1 MTGMMTGMA
10 VERDFRK
17 LAPATQAEL
26 RRIAVAMV
34 RAGKTRIEAAATVGV
49 NRRFVGRW
57 VKAAA
62 QRGEAALAGG
72 RRGRRPGEQKALS
85 VAQEDRLRGLI
96 ARGCPDQYGLSFALW
111 TRQAVRALI
120 ARETGVWLS
129 LSVVGDYLRGWGFT
143 AQRPMR
149 RATERREGAVRAWL
163 ESTYPAIARKARA
176 QGGEIHWAD
185 ETGLSSRANYGR
197 SFAPKGQTPVIRR
210 PAKRFSQSM
219 ISSLTNRGKLRFMI
233 YEGALKAPIFLNFL
247 RRLVREAARKLF
259 VIVDNLPV
267 HRAHRVTAWVHDH
280 ADRIELCYLPS
291 YAPEHNP
298 DEFLNN
304 DLKQAMARRRTPQD
318 KAALKSSLT
327 SYMRSLQYCPAKVRT
342 FFQAPSVRYAA

>member
-1 MTGMMTGMA
+1 MTEMA
-10 VERDFRK
+10 IERDFRK
-17 LAPATQAEL
+17 LSPATQAEL

-34 RAGKTRIEAAATVGV
+34 RAGRTRIEAAETVGV
-49 NRRFVGRW
+49 NRRFVGQW

-62 QRGEAALAGG
+62 QSGEAVLAGR

-85 VAQEDRLRGLI
+85 AGQEEGLRYLI

-120 ARETGVWLS
+120 ARESGAWLS

-149 RATERREGAVRAWL
+149 RATERREGAIRAWL

-185 ETGLSSRANYGR
+185 ETGLSNQPNYGR
-197 SFAPKGQTPVIRR
+197 SFAPKGHTPVIRR
-210 PAKRFSQSM
+210 PARRFSQSM
-219 ISSLTNRGKLRFMI
+219 ISSLTNQGKLRFMI
-233 YEGALKAPIFLNFL
+233 YEGALNTAIFLNFL
-247 RRLVREAARKLF
+247 RRLVCEGARKPF
-259 VIVDNLPV
+259 VILDNLPV
-267 HRAHRVTAWVHDH
+267 HRALRVTTWVQNH
-280 ADRIELCYLPS
+280 ADQIELFYLPP

-304 DLKQAMARRRTPQD
+304 DLKQAMARRRTPHD
-318 KAALKSSLT
+318 KAALKSGLT
-327 SYMRSLQYCPAKVRT
+327 SYMRSLQRCPAKVRA
-342 FFQAPSVRYAA
+342 FFQAPTVRYAA

>member
-1 MTGMMTGMA
+1 M
-10 VERDFRK
+10 VIKRDFRT

-26 RRIAVAMV
+26 RGVAVAMV
-34 RAGKTRIEAAATVGV
+34 RAGKTRVEAAETVGV
-49 NRRFVGRW
+49 NRRFVGQW
-57 VKAAA
+57 VKVVA
-62 QRGEAALAGG
+62 QRGEAVLA
-72 RRGRRPGEQKALS
+72 GRRPGEQKALS
-85 VAQEDRLRGLI
+85 AAQEEGLRCLI
-96 ARGCPDQYGLSFALW
+96 ARGCPDQFGLSFTLW

-149 RATERREGAVRAWL
+149 RAIERREGAIQAWL
-163 ESTYPAIARKARA
+163 ESTYPAIARRARA

-197 SFAPKGQTPVIRR
+197 SFAPRGHTPVIRR
-210 PAKRFSQSM
+210 PGKRFSQSM
-219 ISSLTNRGKLRFMI
+219 ISSLTNQGKLRFMI
-233 YEGALKAPIFLNFL
+233 YEGALNTAIFLNFL
-247 RRLVREAARKLF
+247 HRLIREAARKLF

-267 HRAHRVTAWVHDH
+267 HRAHRVTAWVQNH
-280 ADRIELCYLPS
+280 ADRIELFYLPS

-304 DLKQAMARRRTPQD
+304 DLKQAMARRRTPRD
-318 KAALKSSLT
+318 KVALKSSLT
-327 SYMRSLQYCPAKVRT
+327 SYMRSLQRCPAKVRA
-342 FFQAPSVRYAA
+342 FFQAPSVRYAS